1 MSASSNLGNFEL
13 ISKLGEGAY
22 SIVYKVRRLTDSQI
36 YALKK
41 VRLEPLKSKE
51 RENALNE
58 VRILASIIDPY
69 IVNYKEAFLD
79 EPSLSLCIV
88 MEYAPGGD
96 LQQKIKSTRSEQTNM
111 NEAEIWRFIIHICR
125 GLNTLHKMQIL
136 HRDLKSANVFL
147 TYPNPN
153 GSGAPIYK
161 LGDLNVS
168 KIATRGLVYTQ
179 TGTPYYASPEVW
191 RDEPYDLKSDIWS
204 LGCVAYEMASGKPP
218 FQAPDMANLFKKV
231 QKGIYDRIPMVYS
244 QELVEVIGAC
254 LKVNPTQRPTA
265 VEIIGLGLVQ
275 KRIQNLNEGVV
286 RKNSKCNLLKEIDL
300 PKNLIF
306 LKGKLPSPNYEKED
320 GDNEKRAHS
329 LDSQKSEKIEKKKSQ
344 VTGGRIVLNKRQDP
358 KETGPVVLVQQKSHS
373 QAPLKRTKE
382 YSPVSHLNK
391 NVKTINN
398 NPSHHLNVNNNIS
411 PANQQKKKPIFTMKS
426 PQNIKKELLKEVNS
440 PKSPTN
446 TLFLRPHS
454 PKITMNVPKLPE
466 IKTNTLQRKI
476 ESPMNT
482 GGLRQ
487 NSQILRIKENLPR
500 PNSPKSDAS
509 SDSMKRTQ
517 MIKRPSLKNLQK
529 NVKINLT
536 PSISFY
542 FKFLLY

>member
-1 MSASSNLGNFEL
+1 MSIPSSNLGNFEL
-13 ISKLGEGAY
+13 LSKLGEGAY

-58 VRILASIIDPY
+58 VRILASITDPY

-96 LQQKIKSTRSEQTNM
+96 LQQKIKSTKSEQTTV

-153 GSGAPIYK
+153 GSGAPVYK

-218 FQAPDMANLFKKV
+218 FQAPDMSNLFKKV
-231 QKGIYDRIPMVYS
+231 QKGVYDRIPMVYS
-244 QELVEVIGAC
+244 QELMEVIGAC

-265 VEIIGLGLVQ
+265 TEIIGMGLVQ
-275 KRIQNLNEGVV
+275 KRIQNLNEGMI
-286 RKNSKCNLLKEIDL
+286 RKNSKCNLLKEIDV

-306 LKGKLPSPNYEKED
+306 LKGKLPSPNYERED
-320 GDNEKRAHS
+320 GESEKRAHS
-329 LDSQKSEKIEKKKSQ
+329 LDSQKSEVLEKKKSQ
-344 VTGGRIVLNKRQDP
+344 ITGGRIVLNKRQDLR
-358 KETGPVVLVQQKSHS
+358 ETGPIVTQQKSHS
-373 QAPLKRTKE
+373 QVPLKRTKE
-382 YSPVSHLNK
+382 FSPANQLNK
-391 NVKTINN
+391 NGKTNHIT
-398 NPSHHLNVNNNIS
+398 PSHQNSVNNVNNNIS
-411 PANQQKKKPIFTMKS
+411 PSNQQKKKPIFTMKS

-440 PKSPTN
+440 PKSSKN
-446 TLFLRPHS
+446 NLLLRPNS
-454 PKITMNVPKLPE
+454 PKTSVNVTKLPE
-466 IKTNTLQRKI
+466 IKPNTLQRKS

-482 GGLRQ
+482 GSLRQ
-487 NSQILRIKENLPR
+487 SGQILRIKENLAR

-536 PSISFY
+536 PGISFL
-542 FKFLLY
+542 FK